1 MEKRLGRP
9 PRKEF
14 DLEVLM
20 QELIDTTVKI
30 CQEKKEIQVTTLEL
44 SLLSKKFL
52 ITEKVLIYPEL
63 NKSRNF

>member
-9 PRKEF
+9 PKKEF

-63 NKSRNF
+63 N

>member
-1 MEKRLGRP
+1 
-9 PRKEF
+9 
-14 DLEVLM
+14 M

>member
-9 PRKEF
+9 PKKEF